1 MAIIPRPPSDEG
13 QIRSCTPDGGTK
25 TAGTWVLV
33 ATIVASSM
41 AFIDGTVT
49 NVALPVLQED
59 LGASSAQA
67 LWVVEAY
74 ALFLAALILVGGSL
88 GDHLGRR
95 RIFLTGVFVFAG
107 ASVWCGLAPNA
118 GQLIAARAVSGVG
131 GAMMVP
137 GSLAI
142 IGSYFSEA
150 ERGKAIGTW
159 SGFSG
164 ITTALGPVVGG
175 FLIENVS
182 WRAAFLINIP
192 LAAVVVFIAIRHIPE
207 SRDPDARHL
216 DIPGAVLATLGL
228 GGVVFGLIEAPVRG
242 LLDPLVFASLVIG
255 VAAIGLFIVVE
266 RRGEEPMMPLSLFRS
281 RMFGGANL
289 LTLLLYAGLGGAL
302 YFLPF
307 NLIQV
312 QGYSATAAGSAFLPF
327 VIITFLMSRWAG
339 GLVPRYGARLP
350 LVVGPLIAA
359 AGFVVFTLPGT
370 DGSYWTTFFPAVVL
384 LGLGMSLVIAP
395 LTTTALDAV
404 EGRHSGLASGVN
416 NAVSRM
422 AGLLAIPIMGIIVL
436 SAFSGGL
443 DSRLTDLDLP
453 ARATQEIEAS
463 RNDLAALSAPDG
475 LSPEEA
481 SAVELAVDESFVAG
495 FRLVMLTAA
504 ALSVASAVAAGVL
517 LGGGRAVGTGRAGQA
532 DGVK

>member
-1 MAIIPRPPSDEG
+1 
-13 QIRSCTPDGGTK
+13 
-25 TAGTWVLV
+25 
-33 ATIVASSM
+33 M

-49 NVALPVLQED
+49 NVALPVLQEE
-59 LGASSAQA
+59 LGASSAEA

-88 GDHLGRR
+88 GDHLGRK
-95 RIFLTGVFVFAG
+95 RIFLTGVVLFAL

-118 GQLIAARAVSGVG
+118 GQLIVARAVCGIG

-142 IGSYFSEA
+142 IGSYFTEA

-164 ITTALGPVVGG
+164 ITAALGPVLGG

-182 WRAAFLINIP
+182 WRAVFLINIP
-192 LAAVVVFIAIRHIPE
+192 LAAVVVVVALRYIPE
-207 SRDPDARHL
+207 SRDPDARSL
-216 DIPGAVLATLGL
+216 DVPGAILATLGL

-242 LLDPLVFASLVIG
+242 LLDPLVLASLAVGI
-255 VAAIGLFIVVE
+255 VSLLLFVFAE
-266 RRGEEPMMPLSLFRS
+266 GRSREPMMPLSLFRS

-312 QGYSATAAGSAFLPF
+312 HDYSATAAGGAFLPF
-327 VIITFLMSRWAG
+327 VIITFLLSRWAG
-339 GLVPRYGARLP
+339 GLVARYGARLP
-350 LVVGPLIAA
+350 LVVGPLVAA
-359 AGFVVFTLPGT
+359 LGFVVFVLPGT
-370 DGSYWTTFFPAVVL
+370 EGSYWTTFFPAVVL
-384 LGLGMSLVIAP
+384 LGVGMSLVIAP
-395 LTTTALDAV
+395 LTTTALNAV

-463 RNDLAALSAPDG
+463 RNDLAVLSVPEG
-475 LSPEEA
+475 LNVSEA
-481 SAVELAVDESFVAG
+481 AAVERAVDESFVAG

-504 ALSVASAVAAGVL
+504 GLAVASAVAAGVL
-517 LGGGRAVGTGRAGQA
+517 LGGSGEKRKGRV
-532 DGVK
+532 V